1 MSGMVPLTKSLW
13 VAGGAALGAN
23 ARYWLGAWVL
33 SRFGSNFPW
42 GTLLIN
48 VTGSLLIGLYL
59 GLDERQGFPMSWR
72 LFFAIGICGGYT
84 TFSTFSWETLK
95 LIQEGH
101 LSNAFGYVLASS
113 LLTVAA
119 CWAGFAITKL

>member
-1 MSGMVPLTKSLW
+1 MTAMVPLTKSLW

-48 VTGSLLIGLYL
+48 VTGSMLIGLYL

-84 TFSTFSWETLK
+84 TFSTFSWETLR
-95 LIQEGH
+95 LIQDGN
-101 LSNAFGYVLASS
+101 LSKAFGYVLASS

-119 CWAGFAITKL
+119 CWAGFTLTKL